1 LNFKNKTYQLPF
13 FKNLVKTNLLKKTL
27 FLFLVLIVAL
37 PSFAQKRKK
46 LENQRKKLIQEIR
59 VTTNLLQKTKKTKK
73 ATLERFLTLQK
84 QIKKRQKLIQT
95 LNEEINFTN
104 KSINRSVD
112 VVGFLE
118 DDVARLKEEYSEMLR
133 MAYRQK
139 LNKSHL
145 LFIFSSGSFN
155 EAFRRW
161 QYLKQYDGYRQK
173 QSRLI
178 LETQNTLNTKVVSLE
193 ERKVEK
199 QKLLKSEERQAK
211 LLRAERVAKDEL
223 LEKLKGDESR
233 LTGDLR
239 AKEKAKEKLNVAI
252 ENIIRDEMARRR
264 REERNSAT
272 AGNSNSSK
280 KSDRTVAENAVT
292 KGFLQLKGR
301 MPWPVSKGV
310 ITSYFGKQA
319 HPTIKTIEIT
329 NNGIDI
335 QTDANAEVRAIH
347 RGKVIGKQFIPGHDY
362 MVILQHGNYYTVYSH
377 LEEVFVQKGE
387 TVKGRQVIG
396 KVSTDGTTR
405 SSEVHFEVWKE
416 KVRLNPTHWVR
427 R

>member
-1 LNFKNKTYQLPF
+1 MNFKNKTYQLPF
-13 FKNLVKTNLLKKTL
+13 FNFLVKTNLLKRSF
-27 FLFLVLIVAL
+27 FLFFILIISL
-37 PSFAQKRKK
+37 SSFAQQREK
-46 LENQRKKLIQEIR
+46 LEKQRKKLIQEIK
-59 VTTNLLQKTKKTKK
+59 VTTNLLQTTKKTKK

-84 QIKKRQKLIQT
+84 QIEKRQKLIQT
-95 LNEEINFTN
+95 LNEEIDITS

-161 QYLKQYDGYRQK
+161 QYLKQYDEYRQK
-173 QSRLI
+173 QARLI
-178 LETQNTLNTKVVSLE
+178 LETQNTLSDKVISLE
-193 ERKVEK
+193 KRKIEK
-199 QKLLKSEERQAK
+199 QKLLESEERQAE
-211 LLRAERVAKDEL
+211 LLQLERVAKDEL

-239 AKEKAKEKLNVAI
+239 KKEKAREKLNVAI
-252 ENIIRDEMARRR
+252 ENIIRNEMARRR
-264 REERNSAT
+264 REERTNAT
-272 AGNSNSSK
+272 AGSSGK
-280 KSDRTVAENAVT
+280 KDSDLTVASNALT
-292 KGFLQLKGR
+292 KGFLQNKGR
-301 MPWPVSKGV
+301 LPWPVSKGI
-310 ITSYFGKQA
+310 ITSRFGKQQ
-319 HPTIKTIEIT
+319 HPTIKSIQIT

-335 QTDANAEVRAIH
+335 QTDKNAEVRAIH

-387 TVKGRQVIG
+387 TVKGRQLIG
-396 KVSTDGTTR
+396 KLSIDAATNT
-405 SSEVHFEVWKE
+405 SEVHFEVWKE
-416 KVRLNPTHWVR
+416 KVRLNPTDWVR
-427 R
+427 K